1 MSSAAQLAQ
10 QIRAANAKGNP
21 DLFSSL
27 SSSVDEY
34 MGQFHSM
41 CSPSQVAVVIAVLS
55 IAIRSYYLYIQYQR
69 DAEIDGERIL
79 LEVAVVIALVVGT
92 QYFCSEGQE
101 DMAWVLVVAF
111 VILAAY
117 GFLKNPF
124 VRKVKKV
131 MWGGARGGAPKR
143 PSSAPPSPRVAASY
157 AVASPPRSPKVKVA
171 AAPPASPPSPVVMQ
185 PAPAS
190 NNLSGLIIEQDQGIA
205 YDKNSMKYSP
215 IM

>member
-34 MGQFHSM
+34 MGQFQSM

-55 IAIRSYYLYIQYQR
+55 VAIRSYYIYLQYQR
-69 DAEIDGERIL
+69 DEDIDSERL
-79 LEVAVVIALVVGT
+79 LMELAVVVILVIGT

-101 DMAWVLVVAF
+101 DMAWVLIAVF

-117 GFLKNPF
+117 GYVKNPF
-124 VRKVKKV
+124 VRKMKKV
-131 MWGGARGGAPKR
+131 MWGGK
-143 PSSAPPSPRVAASY
+143 S
-157 AVASPPRSPKVKVA
+157 AVASSPVPKPK
-171 AAPPASPPSPVVMQ
+171 APSAPASPAAPVARAAPASPVVMQ
-185 PAPAS
+185 PAPAA

-205 YDKNSMKYSP
+205 YDKNSMKYSS
-215 IM
+215 IL